1 MHDSGSV
8 CSSVSSCSMEPWF
21 CEACK
26 AGVQNPTCELCP
38 NFGLFIIYNFHNTV
52 FKMKYF
58 VLGGIFKETDCGKW
72 VHLVCALYVPGI
84 SFGEVTSLSKV
95 MLFSNTA
102 PRWGGKS
109 CCLCKDVRFMCT
121 GVTIAC
127 DAGMCRSNFHVTWYD
142 KCIVIYTIIK

>member
-1 MHDSGSV
+1 MV
-8 CSSVSSCSMEPWF
+8 CMILEVYVHQFHLAPWNHGF
-21 CEACK
+21 VKLVKQVYKILLVNYVLILVC
-26 AGVQNPTCELCP
+26 L
-38 NFGLFIIYNFHNTV
+38 LFITFIILTV

-95 MLFSNTA
+95 MLFSNTT

-127 DAGMCRSNFHVTWYD
+127 DAGMCRSNFHVTWY
-142 KCIVIYTIIK
+142 V